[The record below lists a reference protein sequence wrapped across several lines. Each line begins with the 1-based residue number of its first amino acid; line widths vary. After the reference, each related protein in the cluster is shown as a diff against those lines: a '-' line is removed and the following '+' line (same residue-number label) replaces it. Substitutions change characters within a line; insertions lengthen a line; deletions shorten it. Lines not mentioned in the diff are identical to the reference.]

1 MEIKMENSKNTLHRL
16 FEFAKPCRGL
26 LAKSVIFAV
35 LGAGFGIVPYIAVS
49 RIIIQIC
56 SGDYSLQPIIP
67 MAVIALLGYLL
78 QLCLSTV
85 STVQSHRA
93 AFTVLKNIRTA
104 LTKKLSRAPMGFVLD
119 TPSGKFKAMIVDTVE
134 KLELPLAHMIPEL
147 TANIMIP
154 VLMLI
159 YFMFLDWRLALIA
172 LATFPIG
179 MLCYMGMMKD
189 YERRYA
195 RVIKAA
201 KAMDA
206 TTVEYIGGIEV
217 VKAFNQSSDSYRK
230 YAEAVK
236 ESEASKSEWFKKT
249 NPYYAAGIAIAPSS
263 LIGVLP
269 VGSFFYID
277 GSIGAG
283 SFISCIILSL
293 GLITPLIQ
301 ALRYTDSLAMVD
313 ATVKEIGKLLD
324 TEEMKRPEKRVRLDG
339 EKIEF
344 SGVSFSYKDTE
355 VLHDISFTAY
365 ENEMTAFV
373 GPSGSGKST
382 IARLIASFWNAGS
395 GTVKIGGVD
404 MQEIPLSQIMEHIA
418 YVSQDN
424 YLFHLS
430 IRENIRIGKLDAS
443 NSEIENAAKKA
454 ACHDF
459 IMSLP
464 NGYDTVVGDSGSNLS
479 GGEKQRIAIA
489 RAMIKNSPVVILD
502 EATAFTDP
510 ENESVIQ
517 NSISEL
523 VEGKTLI
530 VIAHRLST
538 ITSADKIIV
547 MNEGNIEAE
556 GKHAE
561 LIENCSLYREL
572 WNAHINTLDM
582 KEVSV

>member
-1 MEIKMENSKNTLHRL
+1 MQR
-16 FEFAKPCRGL
+16 FACR
-26 LAKSVIFAV
+26 SVIFAV

-324 TEEMKRPEKRVRLDG
+324 TEEMKRPKERVRLDG

-395 GTVKIGGVD
+395 GTVKIGGID
-404 MQEIPLSQIMEHIA
+404 MQKIPLSQTMEHIA

-443 NSEIENAAKKA
+443 NSEIENAAKK
-454 ACHDF
+454 
-459 IMSLP
+459 
-464 NGYDTVVGDSGSNLS
+464 SG
-479 GGEKQRIAIA
+479 
-489 RAMIKNSPVVILD
+489 MP
-502 EATAFTDP
+502 
-510 ENESVIQ
+510 
-517 NSISEL
+517 
-523 VEGKTLI
+523 
-530 VIAHRLST
+530 
-538 ITSADKIIV
+538 
-547 MNEGNIEAE
+547 
-556 GKHAE
+556 
-561 LIENCSLYREL
+561 
-572 WNAHINTLDM
+572 
-582 KEVSV
+582 

>member
-1 MEIKMENSKNTLHRL
+1 MKNKKNKNTLHRL
-16 FEFAKPCRGL
+16 FKFAGSCKGL
-26 LAKSVIFAV
+26 LLSSVIFAV

-56 SGDYSLQPIIP
+56 AGDYSLKSILP

-78 QLCLSTV
+78 QLGFSTV
-85 STVQSHRA
+85 STVRSHRA

-104 LTKKLSRAPMGFVLD
+104 LTKKLSRVPMGFVMD
-119 TPSGKFKAMIVDTVE
+119 TPSGKFKTMLVDTVE

-172 LATFPIG
+172 LATFPVG

-189 YERRYA
+189 YEKRYD

-206 TTVEYIGGIEV
+206 AIVEYIGGIEV
-217 VKAFNQSSDSYRK
+217 VKVFNQSSDSYRK

-236 ESEASKSEWFKKT
+236 ENENSKSEWFKKT

-263 LIGVLP
+263 LLGVLP
-269 VGSFFYID
+269 VGSLFYIG
-277 GSIGAG
+277 GSISAG

-293 GLITPLIQ
+293 GLIAPLIQ

-313 ATVKEIGKLLD
+313 ATVKEIGSLLD
-324 TEEMKRPEKRVRLDG
+324 TEEMEHPEKRVQLKG

-344 SGVSFSYKDTE
+344 SNVSFSYKDTE
-355 VLHDISFTAY
+355 VLHSISFDAN
-365 ENEMTAFV
+365 ENEMTALV

-382 IARLIASFWNAGS
+382 VARLIASFWNAGS
-395 GTVKIGGVD
+395 GTVKIGDVD
-404 MQEIPLSQIMEHIA
+404 VQNIPLSQIMEHIA

-430 IRENIRIGKLDAS
+430 IRENIRIGKPDAT
-443 NSEIENAAKKA
+443 NREIENAAKKA

-459 IMSLP
+459 IESLP
-464 NGYDTVVGDSGSNLS
+464 SGYDTVVGDSGSNLS

-489 RAMIKNSPVVILD
+489 RAILKDSPIIILD

-510 ENESVIQ
+510 ENESIIQ
-517 NSISEL
+517 HSISEL
-523 VEGKTLI
+523 VAGKTLI

-547 MNEGNIEAE
+547 MNAGNIEAE
-556 GKHAE
+556 GKHEE
-561 LIENCSLYREL
+561 LTQNCALYREL
-572 WNAHINTLDM
+572 WNAHISTLDM
-582 KEVSV
+582 KEVSA